1 MADPVSILISLAPF
15 ILDLLFGGEGM
26 KHQKINPID
35 NKMDPAFLISG
46 HGYPKR
52 KQFAND
58 KEFNEAYAKEYAKYA
73 LKSATNP
80 WVLFL
85 EKKGFYDFL
94 KEALGKLREEYEQ
107 LKKEAGIEE
116 PVRKGQH
123 SARTTKALAAKKAKQ
138 LDKFNTAKY
147 IIQQTADPHPNPI
160 QEEFLNL
167 VKKEHERALKMVFSN
182 QDISKIYDRI
192 IIKLA
197 RTIQNTESELKE
209 YVSQPVAEPK
219 PQTREVEMQGS
230 GRVSYKAIAKE
241 LARKHG
247 FRLPKSARQH
257 GKTWK
262 QIYLELISG
271 LK

>member
-1 MADPVSILISLAPF
+1 MADPVSILISLVPAIAPF

-26 KHQKINPID
+26 KHQKINPRD

-52 KQFAND
+52 KGFASD
-58 KEFNEAYAKEYAKYA
+58 KEFNEAYAKEYVKYA

-138 LDKFNTAKY
+138 LDKFNAAKY
-147 IIQQTADPHPNPI
+147 IIQQIADPNPNPI

-167 VKKEHERALKMVFSN
+167 VKKEHERALKMGFSN
-182 QDISKIYDRI
+182 QDISKVYDRVI
-192 IIKLA
+192 MKLA
-197 RTIQNTESELKE
+197 RAIQNTESELKE
-209 YVSQPVAEPK
+209 YAT
-219 PQTREVEMQGS
+219 QTQEVEMQGT
-230 GRVSYKAIAKE
+230 GRVSYKALAKE

-247 FRLPKSARQH
+247 FRLPRSAKQH

-262 QIYLELISG
+262 QIYLELTSG

>member
-1 MADPVSILISLAPF
+1 
-15 ILDLLFGGEGM
+15 M
-26 KHQKINPID
+26 KHQKINPRD

-52 KQFAND
+52 KGFASD

-85 EKKGFYDFL
+85 EKKGFYDYL
-94 KEALGKLREEYEQ
+94 KEVLGKLREEYEQ

-116 PVRKGQH
+116 PVRKEH
-123 SARTTKALAAKKAKQ
+123 TNPRIAKALAAKKAKQ
-138 LDKFNTAKY
+138 LDKFNATKQVIEQ
-147 IIQQTADPHPNPI
+147 IIDPNPNPI
-160 QEEFLNL
+160 KEEFIHL
-167 VKKEHERALKMVFSN
+167 
-182 QDISKIYDRI
+182 ISKEYE
-192 IIKLA
+192 KA
-197 RTIQNTESELKE
+197 RKMGFTQEDMNTVFGRVVSKIVRAIQNTESELKE
-209 YVSQPVAEPK
+209 YTT
-219 PQTREVEMQGS
+219 QTQEVEMQGT
-230 GRVSYKAIAKE
+230 GRVSYKVLAKE

-247 FRLPKSARQH
+247 FRLLKSAKQH

-262 QIYLELISG
+262 QIYLELTSG